1 MYTVADTWQI
11 QVLLHG
17 TLWIFFFSKLLDP
30 WLVEFLEPMIQ
41 RANGTEFG
49 KSYRFIW
56 EPGL

>member
-1 MYTVADTWQI
+1 MANSSFASWNSMD
-11 QVLLHG
+11 
-17 TLWIFFFSKLLDP
+17 FFFSKLLDP